1 MESDCAR
8 AIRFYNWAV
17 LYMATAT
24 LEAIARRV
32 REEREA
38 PANGDGGEVGTVTH
52 TEEGGR
58 EHC

>member
-38 PANGDGGEVGTVTH
+38 AANGGDDTMADHKQHRRAGDE
-52 TEEGGR
+52 
-58 EHC
+58 